1 MNPILILYATR
12 EGHTHRIADHIAEL
26 LCAHGL
32 PVEERDARN
41 IKEPFDCSGY
51 AAAILAASVHLQH
64 HEREMV
70 LFVKRHRDALSR
82 LPSAFLSV
90 SLSEA
95 GAERDAASP
104 EQRAQSAADVDRMLS
119 AFFHET
125 GWHPDRVSPVAGALR
140 YTKYGLLLRWIMKRK
155 ARRAGAS
162 TDTSRDHALTDWEGL
177 DRFITA
183 FMHLLPH
190 PEDGPAAALG
200 EPAAHPDS
208 AAPEGDAPEGD
219 APKGEGSE
227 RAGRPA

>member
-51 AAAILAASVHLQH
+51 SAAILAASVHLQH

-70 LFVKRHRDALSR
+70 QFVKRHRDALTR

-95 GAERDAASP
+95 GAESDASP
-104 EQRAQSAADVDRMLS
+104 ELRAQSAADVDRMLS

-140 YTKYGLLLRWIMKRK
+140 YTKYGLLLRWIMRRK
-155 ARRAGAS
+155 ARKAGAS

-177 DRFITA
+177 DRFVTA
-183 FMHLLPH
+183 FMHILPH
-190 PEDGPAAALG
+190 PEDGSPAVPDEAAAPPDPAALQSG
-200 EPAAHPDS
+200 
-208 AAPEGDAPEGD
+208 APEGGD
-219 APKGEGSE
+219 KARGE
-227 RAGRPA
+227 RPA